1 MEIKVL
7 GTGCASCK
15 ALYTAVIQ
23 AVSETGIEAKVVK
36 VEELTEIMKYNV
48 MSMPALV
55 IDGKVVSS
63 GRKPT
68 VSEVN
73 FKINDHATHN
83 FIDYIDSIL
92 RLQRKAKQKLAATG
106 TNRNRR
112 PGGSN
117 LFSWET
123 TLYDL

>member
-48 MSMPALV
+48 CL
-55 IDGKVVSS
+55 
-63 GRKPT
+63 
-68 VSEVN
+68 
-73 FKINDHATHN
+73 
-83 FIDYIDSIL
+83 
-92 RLQRKAKQKLAATG
+92 
-106 TNRNRR
+106 
-112 PGGSN
+112 
-117 LFSWET
+117 
-123 TLYDL
+123 LYTSPSPRDRG

>member
-7 GTGCASCK
+7 GTGCAGCK
-15 ALYTAVIQ
+15 ALHATVEQVVKELALE

-68 VSEVN
+68 VSEV
-73 FKINDHATHN
+73 K
-83 FIDYIDSIL
+83 
-92 RLQRKAKQKLAATG
+92 KL
-106 TNRNRR
+106 
-112 PGGSN
+112 
-117 LFSWET
+117 LVK
-123 TLYDL
+123 

>member
-36 VEELTEIMKYNV
+36 VEELMKYNV

-68 VSEVN
+68 VSEV
-73 FKINDHATHN
+73 K
-83 FIDYIDSIL
+83 
-92 RLQRKAKQKLAATG
+92 KL
-106 TNRNRR
+106 
-112 PGGSN
+112 
-117 LFSWET
+117 LVK
-123 TLYDL
+123 

>member
-1 MEIKVL
+1 MLKAAGFFMRILFVILRITNNDNKNLVRCELFTIQYFETMEIKVL

-68 VSEVN
+68 VSEV
-73 FKINDHATHN
+73 K
-83 FIDYIDSIL
+83 
-92 RLQRKAKQKLAATG
+92 KL
-106 TNRNRR
+106 
-112 PGGSN
+112 
-117 LFSWET
+117 LVK
-123 TLYDL
+123 

>member
-36 VEELTEIMKYNV
+36 ELTEIMKYNV

-68 VSEVN
+68 VSEV
-73 FKINDHATHN
+73 K
-83 FIDYIDSIL
+83 
-92 RLQRKAKQKLAATG
+92 KL
-106 TNRNRR
+106 
-112 PGGSN
+112 
-117 LFSWET
+117 LVK
-123 TLYDL
+123 